1 VPVKSVTW
9 GSRDLEGVV
18 NSEIAKKEEGG
29 HSRKLQSG
37 VFALWM
43 MQKTLKLA
51 TSAGFAGKCPRN
63 CARNRVESH
72 PWKCGTDKVREEN
85 NMENVTRLQSVAR
98 ITYYLGW
105 LASALGALSHF
116 GLGSR
121 LDAIHLSQ
129 RNLFEAS
136 VLFFI
141 ICIASELR
149 TSMAARN
156 DIISIAPRRQA
167 A

>member
-1 VPVKSVTW
+1 ME
-9 GSRDLEGVV
+9 L
-18 NSEIAKKEEGG
+18 
-29 HSRKLQSG
+29 
-37 VFALWM
+37 
-43 MQKTLKLA
+43 
-51 TSAGFAGKCPRN
+51 
-63 CARNRVESH
+63 
-72 PWKCGTDKVREEN
+72 
-85 NMENVTRLQSVAR
+85 ENVNRLRSVAR

-121 LDAIHLSQ
+121 LDAINLSQ
-129 RNLFEAS
+129 RNLFEGS

-149 TSMAARN
+149 TSMAARG
-156 DIISIAPRRQA
+156 DVISLAPRRQA

>member
-1 VPVKSVTW
+1 MPRT
-9 GSRDLEGVV
+9 
-18 NSEIAKKEEGG
+18 
-29 HSRKLQSG
+29 
-37 VFALWM
+37 

-51 TSAGFAGKCPRN
+51 TSAGFSGICPRN
-63 CARNRVESH
+63 CAKNRVESST
-72 PWKCGTDKVREEN
+72 WNCGTDEIREGK

-105 LASALGALSHF
+105 LMSALGALSHF

-121 LDAIHLSQ
+121 LDAIRLSQ

-141 ICIASELR
+141 ICMATELR
-149 TSMAARN
+149 TRIAASSN
-156 DIISIAPRRQA
+156 VISSVPRRQA

>member
-1 VPVKSVTW
+1 
-9 GSRDLEGVV
+9 
-18 NSEIAKKEEGG
+18 
-29 HSRKLQSG
+29 
-37 VFALWM
+37 
-43 MQKTLKLA
+43 
-51 TSAGFAGKCPRN
+51 
-63 CARNRVESH
+63 
-72 PWKCGTDKVREEN
+72 
-85 NMENVTRLQSVAR
+85 MENVTRLQSVAR

-149 TSMAARN
+149 TSMAARS
-156 DIISIAPRRQA
+156 DTISIAPRRQA